1 MYLLDK
7 YFFQRKLNR
16 SIAKEDDCW
25 QLGYYNREPYRFL
38 DYLSSGLLDVYGDA
52 EITTRVQ

>member
-25 QLGYYNREPYRFL
+25 QLGYYNREISFM
-38 DYLSSGLLDVYGDA
+38 
-52 EITTRVQ
+52 EI